1 MNIGHRSRT
10 MYSTMAGT
18 SSKADWW
25 SNMGR
30 LLKNLL
36 AIYKMYL
43 DLGATLAG
51 HASFASE
58 HT

>member
-1 MNIGHRSRT
+1 
-10 MYSTMAGT
+10 MAGT

-51 HASFASE
+51 HTSFASE